1 MAFCSNTGF
10 IWRVQSWVVLLP
22 SLSPFPDLPQLI
34 IGCAPDPE
42 AVSDVECY
50 PEYAVSV

>member
-1 MAFCSNTGF
+1 MVFRSNTRF

-22 SLSPFPDLPQLI
+22 GLGLIPDLSQLI
-34 IGCAPDPE
+34 IGCASDPE
-42 AVSDVECY
+42 AVSDVDCY